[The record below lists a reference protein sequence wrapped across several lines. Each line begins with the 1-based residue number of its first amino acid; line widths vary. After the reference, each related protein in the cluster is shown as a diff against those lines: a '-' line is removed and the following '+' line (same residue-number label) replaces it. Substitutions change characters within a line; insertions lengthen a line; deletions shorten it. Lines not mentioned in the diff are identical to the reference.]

1 MMLATDVYRPAAI
14 DQLVTLGKQVSHL
27 FCGSTLISR
36 YLGNIIQ
43 VIFAIISQIFRLSLQ
58 VEVPVFE
65 AGNQLRPAEIAKLG
79 LAEAKKKGIEVIIV
93 DTAGRL
99 QV

>member
-1 MMLATDVYRPAAI
+1 M
-14 DQLVTLGKQVSHL
+14 
-27 FCGSTLISR
+27 
-36 YLGNIIQ
+36 
-43 VIFAIISQIFRLSLQ
+43 
-58 VEVPVFE
+58 FE
-65 AGNQLRPAEIAKLG
+65 AGNQVRPAEIAKMG

>member
-1 MMLATDVYRPAAI
+1 
-14 DQLVTLGKQVSHL
+14 
-27 FCGSTLISR
+27 
-36 YLGNIIQ
+36 
-43 VIFAIISQIFRLSLQ
+43 